1 MFGKK
6 NTSMLG
12 NMDVDDMRDVA
23 RTVIAGLIVY
33 KAAKYVVKELLD

>member
-1 MFGKK
+1 MFGKRRH
-6 NTSMLG
+6 SMLSA
-12 NMDVDDMRDVA
+12 MDVDDMRDVA

>member
-6 NTSMLG
+6 HNSMLG
-12 NMDVDDMRDVA
+12 SMDVDDMRDVA